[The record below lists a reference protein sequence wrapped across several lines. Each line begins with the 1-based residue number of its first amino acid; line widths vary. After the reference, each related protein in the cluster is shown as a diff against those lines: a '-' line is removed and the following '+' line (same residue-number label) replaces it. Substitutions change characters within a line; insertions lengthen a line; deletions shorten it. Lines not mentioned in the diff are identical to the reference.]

1 MHGRTGESLLR
12 RLLLIPGLL
21 ITGCSDNE
29 RTATKS
35 GGNMTAA
42 AVASEASRLRFQ
54 AGLWETRT
62 EITKIAVQGVAPEK
76 LKAATG
82 TPTTTRS
89 CMSAA
94 EATNPGADF
103 LSGTK
108 DGNCAYQR
116 FSMAN
121 GRVDAA
127 MTCAPAGVPGK
138 VALTLA
144 GTFTP
149 ASFAQTMNMRV
160 DLPVTS
166 QDMTMTARV
175 AAKRIGPCNPQTEN
189 KS

>member
-1 MHGRTGESLLR
+1 MRGGTGEGVVK
-12 RLLLIPGLL
+12 RLLMFPALL
-21 ITGCSDNE
+21 ISGCSDNGQ
-29 RTATKS
+29 TPTKTD
-35 GGNMTAA
+35 GNMTAS

-54 AGLWETRT
+54 AGLWETTT
-62 EITKIAVQGVAPEK
+62 EITNIAVQGVPPEQ

-94 EATNPGADF
+94 DAAKPGADF

-116 FSMAN
+116 FSMAYN
-121 GRVDAA
+121 RIDAA
-127 MTCAPAGVPGK
+127 MTCAPAQVPGK

-149 ASFAQTMNMRV
+149 VSFLQTMDMRV

-175 AAKRIGPCNPQTEN
+175 AAKRIGPCNPKTEN